1 MKRTL
6 ATVLTVAFLLALVP
20 GITGCKIIPKK
31 WYEPTLS
38 YYSDGI
44 KNGFTE
50 EYGNLLVPSDLK
62 DSSVKKGYL
71 LADLDNDG
79 VDELLIGLIDD
90 EDCTKFTNVIVFHT
104 DLGPYS
110 LLTGSSTN
118 YIYLCYDNVIE
129 MDGAGERYNEPT
141 FMKWNHKDNSFT
153 VIDGEGKFLPMKW
166 DLTPFE

>member
-6 ATVLTVAFLLALVP
+6 ATVLTVAFLLALIP

-31 WYEPTLS
+31 WYEETLK

-50 EYGNLLVPSDLK
+50 VSGSLSVPEDLR
-62 DSSVKKGYL
+62 DSTKKKGYL
-71 LADLDNDG
+71 LIDLDKDG
-79 VDELLIGLIDD
+79 VNELLIGIIDD
-90 EDCTKFTNVIVFHT
+90 APETKFTNVIVCHT

-110 LLTGSSTN
+110 LLTGSSNN
-118 YIYLCYDNVIE
+118 YIHLCYDNVIE
-129 MDGAGERYNEPT
+129 MDNGIEYNKPT
-141 FMKWNHKDNSFT
+141 FMRWNQKSNSFT
-153 VIDGEGKFLPMKW
+153 VIDGEGKFLPTKW

>member
-79 VDELLIGLIDD
+79 VDELLIGLIDA
-90 EDCTKFTNVIVFHT
+90 
-104 DLGPYS
+104 P
-110 LLTGSSTN
+110 
-118 YIYLCYDNVIE
+118 
-129 MDGAGERYNEPT
+129 
-141 FMKWNHKDNSFT
+141 NS
-153 VIDGEGKFLPMKW
+153 PMS
-166 DLTPFE
+166 